1 MTPSSVDRSS
11 LVTRGA
17 RVQFATGVALV
28 SIIPLLTFLYLY
40 LNRTAFGADTLVV
53 VLLLAVTG
61 FGGYGILRKYPVNI
75 VRLRGYLEHMIYGEL
90 PEQVQLLKAEDD
102 IAAVERCLN
111 LIVDQLRERLGI
123 LQQEK
128 KNLQQQLYQMQKME
142 SLGVMAA
149 GVAHDFNNLLTG
161 ILGNVNLLSERVRD
175 NAEVRQNIKDM
186 EDLVMRASELTH
198 QMLTYCGK
206 AQSVMVPVD
215 ANMIARDMDALLS
228 AAVAKGVHL
237 QCDLAGDLPKVHA
250 DPTQLRQVMMNLV
263 INASDAI
270 GARGGKITIATR
282 AIHCDRN
289 DFLGACINGKLP
301 EGECVCIE
309 VGDNGYGIDAEKQA
323 KIFDPF
329 FSTKPRGRGLG
340 LAVVLGIIV
349 AHKGAVVLESEP
361 GKGTMFRILLP
372 AVKAA

>member
-1 MTPSSVDRSS
+1 MTPSDVDRSS

-17 RVQFATGVALV
+17 RVQFATGVALI

-40 LNRTAFGADTLVV
+40 VNRADFGVDTMAV
-53 VLLLAVTG
+53 VLLLAATG
-61 FGGYGILRKYPVNI
+61 LGGYGILRKYPVNI

-90 PEQVQLLKAEDD
+90 PGQVQLLKAEDD
-102 IAAVERCLN
+102 IAAVEKCLN
-111 LIVDQLRERLGI
+111 LIVDQLRERLDI

-142 SLGVMAA
+142 SLGIMAA

-161 ILGNVNLLSERVRD
+161 ILGNVNLLSERVRANPEAGQSITD
-175 NAEVRQNIKDM
+175 IEELI
-186 EDLVMRASELTH
+186 MRATELTH
-198 QMLTYCGK
+198 QMLTYSGK

-215 ANMIARDMDALLS
+215 ANQIVRNMDALLS
-228 AAVAKGVHL
+228 AAVAKGVRL
-237 QCDLAGDLPKVHA
+237 QCELAADLPKVTA
-250 DPTQLRQVMMNLV
+250 DPTQLRQVIMNLV

-270 GARGGKITIATR
+270 GTRGGRVLVSTR
-282 AIHCDRN
+282 PMRCDRN
-289 DFLGACINGKLP
+289 DFMNACVNGKLP

-309 VGDNGYGIDAEKQA
+309 VGDNGCGIDSDKQA

-349 AHKGAVVLESEP
+349 AHKGAIVLESRSGE
-361 GKGTMFRILLP
+361 GTMFRILLP
-372 AVKAA
+372 AAKAA

>member
-1 MTPSSVDRSS
+1 MNPTAVDRSS

-17 RVQFATGVALV
+17 RIQFATGVALV

-40 LNRTAFGADTLVV
+40 LNRTDLGGETLLVA
-53 VLLLAVTG
+53 LLLALTG
-61 FGGYGILRKYPVNI
+61 LGGYGILRKYPVNI

-102 IAAVERCLN
+102 IAAVEKCLN
-111 LIVDQLRERLGI
+111 LIVDQLRERLDI

-161 ILGNVNLLSERVRD
+161 ILGNINLLSERVRAD
-175 NAEVRQNIKDM
+175 SEVRQNIKDM

-198 QMLTYCGK
+198 QMLTYSGK
-206 AQSVMVPVD
+206 AQSAMVSVD
-215 ANMIARDMDALLS
+215 VNQVARDMDALLS
-228 AAVAKGVHL
+228 ATLGKGVRL
-237 QCDLAGDLPKVHA
+237 QCDLGGDVPRVQA
-250 DPTQLRQVMMNLV
+250 DPTQLRQVIMNLV

-270 GARGGKITIATR
+270 GTRGGTVTLSTLPLRCNRTDFSR
-282 AIHCDRN
+282 ACV
-289 DFLGACINGKLP
+289 NGKLP
-301 EGECVCIE
+301 EGDCVCIE
-309 VGDNGYGIDAEKQA
+309 VADNGCGIDPEKQA
-323 KIFDPF
+323 RIFDPF

-340 LAVVLGIIV
+340 LAVVLGIVV
-349 AHKGAVVLESEP
+349 AHKGAIVLESQP
-361 GKGTMFRILLP
+361 GRGTTFRVLLP
-372 AVKAA
+372 ALKAG